1 MRKKAI
7 AVRMGASPAR
17 QAVATDLVA
26 SLGDV
31 SPAKPRKE
39 AVGSVAREKGVT
51 AVFGQPYPIGDRT
64 IVADAAY
71 YLGDD
76 KAAGRSGRLG
86 SADKIAWR
94 DPASGYEC
102 IIMRKTRDGPLS
114 GYVGVPPSHPLFAFD
129 SDAVPAELEIEV
141 HGGLS
146 YSAICDEGPSPC
158 RPLISEA
165 RRICHVELSPAR
177 YGAVEH
183 ATDYRAGHDTH
194 EKAWWFGFACN
205 QVYDALPSTTAHSA
219 RFLERETGAVIR
231 DEDYVYDQVVDLAA
245 QLRAIAENR
254 PKPERT
260 GAAPPPL
267 GLDPDKA
274 R

>member
-1 MRKKAI
+1 MKKKAI
-7 AVRMGASPAR
+7 AVKKGARPAQ
-17 QAVATDLVA
+17 QAAATTLVA
-26 SLGDV
+26 SSGAGT
-31 SPAKPRKE
+31 PATTSKE

-51 AVFGQPYPIGDRT
+51 AVFGQPYPIGHRT

-76 KAAGRSGRLG
+76 KVAGRSGRLG

-102 IIMRKTRDGPLS
+102 IIMRKTRNGPLS
-114 GYVGVPPSHPLFAFD
+114 GYVGIPPGHPLFAFD
-129 SDAVPAELEIEV
+129 CDAVPADLEIEV

-146 YSAICDEGPSPC
+146 YSAICNEGPSPH
-158 RPLISEA
+158 RHLIREA
-165 RRICHVELSPAR
+165 HTICHVPAGPER
-177 YGAVEH
+177 YAAIEH
-183 ATDYRAGHDTH
+183 ATEYRADQAH
-194 EKAWWFGFACN
+194 EKAWWFGFACD
-205 QVYDALPSTTAHSA
+205 QVYDALPSTPAHSA
-219 RFLERETGAVIR
+219 RFLERETGAATR

-245 QLRAIAENR
+245 QLRAIGDGR
-254 PKPERT
+254 PKPERK
-260 GAAPPPL
+260 GATPPPL